1 LGDTGEPD
9 RLQVVGVFEMV
20 DGGVAG
26 HDVACSKSVGEPLTL
41 LPVKLFLSF
50 DHNALAAV
58 GSLSVR
64 QSRVP

>member
-1 LGDTGEPD
+1 
-9 RLQVVGVFEMV
+9 MV